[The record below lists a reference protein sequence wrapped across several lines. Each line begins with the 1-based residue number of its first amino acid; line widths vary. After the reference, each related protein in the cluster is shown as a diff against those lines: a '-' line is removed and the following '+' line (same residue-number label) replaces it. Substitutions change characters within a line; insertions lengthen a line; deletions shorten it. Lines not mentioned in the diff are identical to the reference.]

1 MTVKYNDVE
10 GSFYFIFLKVI
21 FSYWFHTTDN
31 CGLTDIKPAFKF

>member
-10 GSFYFIFLKVI
+10 GSFYFFLKVI